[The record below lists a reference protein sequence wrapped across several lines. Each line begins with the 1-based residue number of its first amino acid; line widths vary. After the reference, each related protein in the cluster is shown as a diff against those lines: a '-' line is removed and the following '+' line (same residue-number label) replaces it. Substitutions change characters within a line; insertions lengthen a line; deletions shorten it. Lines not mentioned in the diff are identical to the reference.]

1 MQTPPSTPAST
12 TVAPGAPL
20 RPRLIKRPKST
31 MSSATPTLAA
41 EDKAALLPKLRALRA
56 THAPRAFELAQV
68 ALEALHELQALDE
81 AMDEEAR
88 VLYPRY
94 VHDLHDYK
102 LTFQHEYP
110 ERAELYDD
118 KAPFLED
125 VIRMV
130 EDIETEAVASLP
142 HAAAAAAVV

>member
-41 EDKAALLPKLRALRA
+41 EGKAALLPKLRALRA
-56 THAPRAFELAQV
+56 AHAPRALRLARI
-68 ALEALHELQALDE
+68 ALEALEALQELEE
-81 AMDEEAR
+81 AMDEEVRA
-88 VLYPRY
+88 LYPRY
-94 VHDLHDYK
+94 VDDLQDYT
-102 LTFQHEYP
+102 LTFEHEHP
-110 ERAELYDD
+110 ERAELHDD

-125 VIRMV
+125 AIRVV
-130 EDIETEAVASLP
+130 EDIIV
-142 HAAAAAAVV
+142 AAAAV